1 MFSKNFEKWDSILGW
16 SVFFIALIVY
26 TITVEPT
33 NSFWDAGEYIAT
45 AAKLQVGHPPGAPLL
60 QMIGAFFA
68 MFTLENSQIAFAV
81 NYVSVVSSAFTI
93 LFMFWTLTN
102 IIRKLI
108 GTTEPI
114 TESKSIAVFGA
125 ALVGSLA
132 FTFSD
137 SFWFNAVETEVYSMA
152 SFIMALLLWLGLKW
166 TDNLEDPRGNRY
178 LILISFVVGLTF
190 GIQFMGFL
198 AIPTI
203 GLLYFFKKYK
213 TVTIA
218 NFVIANAAAI
228 GVLMLVYKFS
238 LTYVL
243 KLFGWSEVFF
253 VNSFGLPFNSGTLI
267 MGLVFIAV
275 FYLALSYTRK
285 HNYRMANTITLCLMF
300 LMLGFSSWMMLPI
313 RANADVV
320 INENNPEDARAL
332 LAYYNREQYPGVDSP
347 VYGAYYSSIFGE
359 PGEDEDEAPK
369 YEKDEK
375 TGKYVIVNYYKNA
388 AQGDDPDH
396 VGILPRLWSGQHAE
410 NYMKHYGRLDFKLN
424 LNSDSLQEEI
434 QAYKY
439 RYDNGQITKEQYS
452 SFLSNIEQ
460 FKTKLREQA
469 IMYKAGFDN
478 GEISAK
484 QYIDFLNSVDD
495 NIEVLPPTLW
505 DNIKYMVDFQF
516 GYMYWRYFMWNFSG
530 KQNDVQGRYNG
541 EGNWLSGIGF
551 IDSIRLGSQDNLP
564 TEVLENKGRNTYF
577 FLPFLLG
584 LIGIIFQISKNPKQ
598 FWALLLFFLFTGLA
612 IQFYTNPY
620 IFQPRERDYSLVGS
634 FYVFA
639 LWIGLGVY
647 GIYDGF
653 RTLIAP
659 KILAPAVTLICL
671 LAVPSVMAYQNWDDH
686 DRSNRYTANASAK
699 AYLDSC
705 QKDAG
710 AILFT
715 IGDND
720 TFPIWYS
727 QEIENYRTDVRVV
740 CTSLFETDWYIDQ
753 MKKKAYTSDPIP
765 SVISHEKYRWGS
777 RDVLYKQTVDG
788 LFNRAISKSRWD
800 INDFIDWIDSDK
812 KSTKIKY
819 IFSQQD
825 NIDIDKY
832 SESFLNTVYYPTNKI
847 RIPVNK
853 ENAIASGL
861 VKQKDA
867 DQIVDFID
875 IDLPDAITKKS
886 MMMLDI
892 IAQNDWKRPI
902 YFSGG
907 SFDDAEFIWMKDYL
921 QLDGMAYKLV
931 PIKTERPNGFDMGR
945 IDTDLMYDIVK
956 KWDWGNS
963 GSEDIYHDTQTRIQG
978 LSYRSNLARLMEA
991 LINEEQFEK
1000 AEEIIDLAMEK
1011 MPVDKFGFYTILV
1024 PFVDGYYKVGEASK
1038 AKALFGKL
1046 KTIYQERLAYYAAM
1060 EIDEQYQNIDA
1071 IISDMESY
1079 RRNIDVL
1086 IENDDRQA
1094 AEKETLIFNEYIDK
1108 FSHFYKD
1115 GAEEEEMR
1123 IPDQDPDMNQSQLS
1137 LDTTQI
1143 DATATPEEEV
1153 IDSLLVSTGN

>member
-1 MFSKNFEKWDSILGW
+1 MFAKNFEKWDSILGW

-68 MFTLENSQIAFAV
+68 MFALEDTQVAFAV

-102 IIRKLI
+102 LLRKLL
-108 GTTEPI
+108 GKGEAI
-114 TESKSIAVFGA
+114 TQSKSIAIFGS

-166 TDNLEDPRGNRY
+166 TDNLDDPRGNRY

-203 GLLYFFKKYK
+203 GMLYYFKKYK
-213 TVTIA
+213 KGNPGSFLLANIA
-218 NFVIANAAAI
+218 SIA
-228 GVLMLVYKFS
+228 VLMLVYKFS

-243 KLFGWSEVFF
+243 KVFGWSEVFF
-253 VNSFGLPFNSGTLI
+253 VNNFGLPFNSGTLI

-275 FYLALSYTRK
+275 FYFALRYTRK
-285 HNYRMANTITLCLMF
+285 NNYTTANTITLCLMF

-313 RANADVV
+313 RANAEVV

-347 VYGAYYSSIFGE
+347 VYGAFYSSIFGE
-359 PGEDEDEAPK
+359 AGEEKDEAPK
-369 YEKDEK
+369 YEKDPK
-375 TGKYVIVNYYKNA
+375 TGKYVIVNYYENA
-388 AQGDDPDH
+388 IQGDDPKH
-396 VGILPRLWSGQHAE
+396 VGLLPRLWSGQHAE
-410 NYMKHYGRLDFKLN
+410 NYMRYYGRLDFKLKIN
-424 LNSDSLQEEI
+424 ND
-434 QAYKY
+434 
-439 RYDNGQITKEQYS
+439 
-452 SFLSNIEQ
+452 
-460 FKTKLREQA
+460 KLREQA
-469 IMYKAGFDN
+469 NMYKNGFDN
-478 GEISAK
+478 GEITAE
-484 QYIDFLNSVDD
+484 QYIDFLNGVEEY
-495 NIEVLPPTLW
+495 IEVLPPSLW
-505 DNIKYMVDFQF
+505 DNIKYMFDFQF
-516 GYMYWRYFMWNFSG
+516 GYMYWRYFMWNFTG

-551 IDSIRLGSQDNLP
+551 IDAWRLGSQDNLP

-647 GIYDGF
+647 GIFDSF
-653 RTLIAP
+653 KSLLTP
-659 KILAPAVTLICL
+659 KILAPVVTIVCL
-671 LAVPSVMAYQNWDDH
+671 LAVPTVMAYQNWDDH

-720 TFPIWYS
+720 TFPLWYT
-727 QEIENYRTDVRVV
+727 QEIENYRTDVRIV

-753 MKKKAYTSDPIP
+753 MKKKAYESDPIP
-765 SVISHEKYRWGS
+765 SIITHDKYRWGS

-788 LFNRAISKSRWD
+788 LFNREISKSRWD
-800 INDFIDWIDSDK
+800 INDFIDWVNSDK
-812 KSTKIKY
+812 PTTKIKY
-819 IFSQQD
+819 IFSQQE
-825 NIDIDKY
+825 NIDIDAY
-832 SESFLNTVYYPTNKI
+832 SESFLNTVYFPTGKI

-853 ENAIASGL
+853 QNALSSGL

-867 DQIVDFID
+867 DLIVDYID
-875 IDLPDAITKKS
+875 IELPSAITKKS

-892 IAQNDWKRPI
+892 LAQNDWKRPI

-907 SFDDAEFIWMKDYL
+907 SFDDAEYIWMKDYL

-931 PIKTERPNGFDMGR
+931 PIKTERENGFDMGR
-945 IDTDLMYDIVK
+945 IDSKLMYDIVK

-963 GSEDIYHDTQTRIQG
+963 GSQDIYHDTQTRIQG
-978 LSYRSNLARLMEA
+978 LSYRSNLARLMEQ
-991 LINEEQFEK
+991 LISEDEFDK
-1000 AEEIIDLAMEK
+1000 AEEIIDLSLEK
-1011 MPVDKFGFYTILV
+1011 MPVEKFGFYTIVV
-1024 PFVDGYYKVGEASK
+1024 PFIDGYYKVGEANK
-1038 AKALFGKL
+1038 AKTLFGKM
-1046 KTIYQERLAYYAAM
+1046 KKIYQERLAYYAAM
-1060 EIDEQYQNIDA
+1060 EIDEQYQNIDD

-1086 IENDDRQA
+1086 IDNNDRQT

-1115 GAEEEEMR
+1115 GADDEEMR
-1123 IPDQDPDMNQSQLS
+1123 LPDSNPDMQQSKLPT
-1137 LDTTQI
+1137 DTTNM
-1143 DATATPEEEV
+1143 TPAAQDS
-1153 IDSLLVSTGN
+1153 DSLLAPAAN

>member
-1 MFSKNFEKWDSILGW
+1 MFAKNFKKWDSILGW

-68 MFTLENSQIAFAV
+68 MFALEDSQVALAV

-102 IIRKLI
+102 LTRKLI
-108 GTTEPI
+108 GGSEPL
-114 TESKSIAVFGA
+114 TQSKCIAIFGS

-203 GLLYFFKKYK
+203 GLLYYFRKYK
-213 TVTIA
+213 TVNAGSFLIA
-218 NFVIANAAAI
+218 NVVSIAI
-228 GVLMLVYKFS
+228 LMLVYKFS

-253 VNSFGLPFNSGTLI
+253 VNSFGLPFNSGTII
-267 MGLVFIAV
+267 MGLIFIAA
-275 FYLALSYTRK
+275 FYFALKYTRK
-285 HNYRMANTITLCLMF
+285 NGHRLANTITLCLMF

-359 PGEDEDEAPK
+359 SDGEEDESPK

-375 TGKYVIVNYYKNA
+375 SGKYVIVNYYKNA
-388 AQGDDPDH
+388 VPTDDPKH
-396 VGILPRLWSGQHAE
+396 VGLLPRLWSGQHAE
-410 NYMKHYGRLDFKLN
+410 NYMKYYGRLDFKLKIN
-424 LNSDSLQEEI
+424 NDQ
-434 QAYKY
+434 
-439 RYDNGQITKEQYS
+439 
-452 SFLSNIEQ
+452 
-460 FKTKLREQA
+460 LREQA
-469 IMYKAGFDN
+469 TLYKDGFDN
-478 GEISAK
+478 GEITAK
-484 QYIDFLNSVDD
+484 QYIDFLNGVDEY
-495 NIEVLPPTLW
+495 IEVLPPSLW

-516 GYMYWRYFMWNFSG
+516 GYMYWRYFMWNFTG
-530 KQNDVQGRYNG
+530 KQNDVQGRFNG
-541 EGNWLSGIGF
+541 DGNWLSGIRF
-551 IDSIRLGSQDNLP
+551 IDAMRLGSQDNLP

-620 IFQPRERDYSLVGS
+620 TFQPRERDYSLVGS

-647 GIYDGF
+647 GIYDSF
-653 RTLIAP
+653 KSILAP
-659 KILAPAVTLICL
+659 KVLAPAVTLICL
-671 LAVPSVMAYQNWDDH
+671 LAVPSLMAYQNWDDH

-705 QKDAG
+705 QKDSG
-710 AILFT
+710 SILFT

-720 TFPIWYS
+720 TFPLWYS
-727 QEIENYRTDVRVV
+727 QEIENYRTDVRIV

-753 MKKKAYTSDPIP
+753 MKKKAYDSDPIP
-765 SVISHEKYRWGS
+765 SSITHEKYRWGS
-777 RDVLYKQTVDG
+777 RDVLYQQTVDG
-788 LFNRAISKSRWD
+788 LFNREISKSRWD
-800 INDFIDWIDSDK
+800 ISDFIDWIDSDK
-812 KSTKIKY
+812 PTTKIKY
-819 IFSQQD
+819 IFSQQE
-825 NIDIDKY
+825 NIDIDAY

-853 ENAIASGL
+853 QNVLSSGI

-867 DQIVDFID
+867 DQIVDYID
-875 IDLPDAITKKS
+875 IDLPSAITKKS
-886 MMMLDI
+886 MMMLDL
-892 IAQNDWKRPI
+892 IAQNEWKRPI

-907 SFDDAEFIWMKDYL
+907 SFDDVEYIWMKDYL

-931 PIKTERPNGFDMGR
+931 PIKTDRGNGFDMGR
-945 IDTDLMYDIVK
+945 IDTDLMYGIVK
-956 KWDWGNS
+956 KWNWGNS
-963 GSEDIYHDTQTRIQG
+963 GSDDIYHDTQTRIQG
-978 LSYRSNLARLMEA
+978 LSYRSNLARLMEK
-991 LINEEQFEK
+991 LIEEEK
-1000 AEEIIDLAMEK
+1000 FKKAKEIIDLSLEK
-1011 MPVDKFGFYTILV
+1011 MPVEKFGFYTIVV
-1024 PFVDGYYKVGEASK
+1024 PFIDGYYKVGEAAK
-1038 AKALFGKL
+1038 AKALFGKM
-1046 KTIYQERLAYYAAM
+1046 KKIYQERLAYYAAM
-1060 EIDEQYQNIDA
+1060 EIDEQYQNIDD
-1071 IISDMESY
+1071 IISDMEAY

-1086 IENDDRQA
+1086 IDNDDRET

-1108 FSHFYKD
+1108 FSHFYKSGSGD
-1115 GAEEEEMR
+1115 DELR
-1123 IPDQDPDMNQSQLS
+1123 LPDEDPDLEQSQLPS
-1137 LDTTQI
+1137 DTIQI
-1143 DATATPEEEV
+1143 DTLSTAPA
-1153 IDSLLVSTGN
+1153 GN